1 MSLNNLDQA
10 GSLTQN
16 VYLFDYMQPLDI
28 WLIHFLSLQLR
39 KMNHSPNDEGHPS
52 SVSVNW

>member
-16 VYLFDYMQPLDI
+16 AYLFGYMQPLDI

-52 SVSVNW
+52 SVSVHW